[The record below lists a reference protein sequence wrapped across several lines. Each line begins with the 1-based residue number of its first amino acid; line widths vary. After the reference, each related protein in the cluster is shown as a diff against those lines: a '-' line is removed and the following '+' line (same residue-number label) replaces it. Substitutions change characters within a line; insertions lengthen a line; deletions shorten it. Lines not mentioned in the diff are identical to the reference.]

1 MEPNG
6 SGGVEVCR
14 REPLGPGQETAMR
27 IASFLLILSALA
39 ISACGTTERTVVI
52 QPAAGTT
59 VIVPPSG
66 DVHVLPDH
74 SR

>member
-1 MEPNG
+1 
-6 SGGVEVCR
+6 
-14 REPLGPGQETAMR
+14 MR
-27 IASFLLILSALA
+27 IAPFLVILSALA
-39 ISACGTTERTVVI
+39 ITACGTTERTVVI

-74 SR
+74 SQQ

>member
-1 MEPNG
+1 
-6 SGGVEVCR
+6 
-14 REPLGPGQETAMR
+14 MR
-27 IASFLLILSALA
+27 IPAFVVILSALA
-39 ISACGTTERTVVI
+39 LSACGTTERTVVI

-74 SR
+74 NPQ